1 LPAELE
7 LKSTYNMQIKIN
19 TIFFILF
26 SCFCFADDAL
36 YYELK
41 GDSGPYIVFS
51 HGGFGD
57 RRMWN
62 GQFDEFAKKY
72 RVVRYDHRGFGKS
85 APPTA
90 EYSPVQDL
98 VDLMD
103 KLKIDRAHIVGNSM
117 GGSLAIDFTL
127 LHPSRVSSLTVV
139 ASGPNGV
146 PIPQEDQ
153 DRMNMV
159 FKTAADQGLEAAA
172 EMWIQNPMVAVSS
185 RVPSTEPLLKTM
197 IHDNASVF
205 RMRYWPIE
213 KLDPPAVKRL
223 GEIHVPTLIVLGGKD
238 TELVNSLGEL
248 AAKDIQSARKEVI
261 PNGDHLP
268 QMVDPPKFNA
278 ILRAFLESLN

>member
-1 LPAELE
+1 MIT
-7 LKSTYNMQIKIN
+7 KFT
-19 TIFFILF
+19 TIFILF
-26 SCFCFADDAL
+26 LSSFSFSQTQTSMTNTSL
-36 YYELK
+36 YYEMK
-41 GDSGPYIVFS
+41 GDTGPVIIFS

-62 GQFDEFAKKY
+62 GQFDEFAKNY
-72 RVVRYDHRGFGKS
+72 RVIRYDHRGFGKT

-98 VDLMD
+98 ADLLD

-139 ASGPNGV
+139 ASGPNGA
-146 PIPQEDQ
+146 PIPKDQQ
-153 DRMNMV
+153 DRMNAV

-172 EMWIQNPMVAVSS
+172 EMWIKNPMVAVSS
-185 RVPSTEPLLKTM
+185 QLPSTEPLLKTM
-197 IHDNASVF
+197 IHDNSSVF
-205 RMRYWPIE
+205 RMRFWPIE

-223 GEIHVPTLIVLGGKD
+223 NEIHVRTLIVLGGKD

-248 AAKDIQSARKEVI
+248 AATGIQGARKEVI

-268 QMVDPPKFNA
+268 QMVDPAKFNA
-278 ILRAFLESLN
+278 ILDEFLKSTQK